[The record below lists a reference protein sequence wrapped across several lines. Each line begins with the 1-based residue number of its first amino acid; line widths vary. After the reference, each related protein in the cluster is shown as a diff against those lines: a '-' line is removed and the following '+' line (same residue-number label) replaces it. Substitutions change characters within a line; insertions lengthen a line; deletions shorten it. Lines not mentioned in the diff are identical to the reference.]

1 MIETLLEALALP
13 GAYPYPVDAVELRQ
27 THISAV
33 FLAGA
38 FVYKIKK
45 PVNLG
50 FLDFS
55 TLEKRKHFCEEEV
68 RLNRRLAPH
77 VYIGVVPIR
86 KDASGLNF
94 EGKGE
99 AVEWAVK
106 MVRLPD
112 DATLESRLLRGEVQ
126 PTQIQALARKLASF
140 HNNAEGGLRI
150 AEFGRFEVVAKNLRE
165 NFSLSEAQV
174 GVTVSASV
182 FQRFRELTD
191 EHLERNR
198 ALIDAR
204 AKRGI
209 PRDTHGDLHLDHLYS
224 FPDRSPPKDLVI
236 IDCIEFN
243 ERYRYA
249 DPVADMAFVVMDL
262 AFHGRRDLGK
272 LLARTYFD
280 QTGDR
285 EGQTLLP
292 LYVSYR
298 AAVRGKVDGLKS
310 FEKEV
315 PATEKDQARASATAH
330 WLLGLWELE
339 EPARRS
345 ALILISGLPGTGKST
360 LADDL
365 SQQFN
370 AVWLRSDVIRKE
382 LIHGDPVSTRGSK
395 VEEGIYSPEAT
406 ARTYHEM
413 QRRATEAIWQGR
425 RVIVDANFRLQW
437 QRRLFFRIA
446 KDRCVPCLFL
456 NCEADAQ
463 VIRERLRNRRGD
475 VSDADWSIYE
485 YAAATSQA
493 FDVESRRHVHLI
505 NANTSLENMVQQAVA
520 VLAGA
525 ELAQ

>member
-1 MIETLLEALALP
+1 MIEALLEALSQS
-13 GAYPYPVDAVELRQ
+13 GAYRYPVDTVELRQ

-33 FLAGA
+33 FLAGP

-55 TLEKRKHFCEEEV
+55 TPEKRKHFCKEEV

-77 VYIGVVPIR
+77 IYIGVVPVCH
-86 KDASGLNF
+86 DASGLHF
-94 EGKGE
+94 EGKDE

-112 DATLESRLLRGEVQ
+112 DATLERRLLRGEVQ
-126 PTQIQALARKLASF
+126 PAQIEALARKLASF
-140 HNNAEGGLRI
+140 HKDAEGGPRI
-150 AEFGRFEVVAKNLRE
+150 AKFGRFEVVAKNLRE

-174 GVTVSASV
+174 GVTVSAAV
-182 FQRFRELTD
+182 FDRFRKLTE
-191 EHLERNR
+191 EHLEGQR
-198 ALIDAR
+198 ALIEAR
-204 AKRGI
+204 AARGV
-209 PRDTHGDLHLDHLYS
+209 PRDTHGDMHLDHLYL
-224 FPDRSPPKDLVI
+224 FPDRPPPEDLVI

-243 ERYRYA
+243 ERFRFT

-280 QTGDR
+280 ASEDR

-292 LYVSYR
+292 LYVAYR
-298 AAVRGKVDGLKS
+298 AAVRGKVDGLKF

-315 PATEKDQARASATAH
+315 PAAEKDHVRVSAAAH

-339 EPARRS
+339 EPARRP

-360 LADDL
+360 LADNL
-365 SQQFN
+365 SRRFN
-370 AVWLRSDVIRKE
+370 AVWIRSDVIRKE
-382 LIHGDPVSTRGSK
+382 LVHGDPTSASGSK
-395 VEEGIYSPEAT
+395 VEQGIYSPEAT

-413 QRRATEAIWQGR
+413 QRRAAEAIWQGR
-425 RVIVDANFRLQW
+425 RVIVDANFRLKW
-437 QRRLFFRIA
+437 QRRLLLDLA
-446 KDRCVPCLFL
+446 NKCCLPGLFL
-456 NCEADAQ
+456 NCVAESE
-463 VIRERLRNRRGD
+463 VIRERLQNRRGD

-485 YAAATSQA
+485 YAAATWEA
-493 FDVESRRHVHLI
+493 FDLESRRHVHLI
-505 NANTSLENMVQQAVA
+505 NANTSLENMVQQTVA

-525 ELAQ
+525 ELA